1 MQVLNRFRLTK
12 NETGILSRK
21 NYWHDTACFPLFEIL
36 AWLTPRSLVLFAWI
50 AELYS
55 TEFRGLPGDLP
66 FRMKVFIFLHL
77 WGLEISLDHQI
88 SGAANGSVHWKYV
101 FFRQIFAG
109 WEIWKKIICPWK
121 GIVVGRKIIQGVW
134 GRDLMSRIADN
145 GYFAQTSSPG
155 WFSP

>member
-1 MQVLNRFRLTK
+1 MQVLNRFRLAK

-66 FRMKVFIFLHL
+66 FRMKVFIIAFMGIRNIL
-77 WGLEISLDHQI
+77 GPPNI
-88 SGAANGSVHWKYV
+88 GAANGSVHWKYV

-145 GYFAQTSSPG
+145 GYLS
-155 WFSP
+155 

>member
-1 MQVLNRFRLTK
+1 MQEPVFIGLLEKMQVLNRFRLAK

-66 FRMKVFIFLHL
+66 FRMKVFIIAFMGIRNILGPPNIRGSQWICSL
-77 WGLEISLDHQI
+77 KIRVLQANFCWLGDMEKNYLSLE
-88 SGAANGSVHWKYV
+88 GYCC
-101 FFRQIFAG
+101 
-109 WEIWKKIICPWK
+109 WEK
-121 GIVVGRKIIQGVW
+121 
-134 GRDLMSRIADN
+134 DNSRCLR
-145 GYFAQTSSPG
+145 
-155 WFSP
+155 